1 MRIVGIDASTNR
13 TGMSLF
19 INEEY
24 AGHVLIDLH
33 HIKNTD
39 ERIAQMMHEIKA
51 HLYIFKPDLIVMEE
65 CLMTTNIKT
74 VKLLSYLAGAIISW
88 AADNKVEFKF
98 QLPSEWRK
106 RIGLA
111 QGPKKKREEL
121 KQEAIDLVK
130 KKFGIDATDDESE
143 AILLGYSM
151 FYKEE
156 KAEEIDI
163 EI

>member
-1 MRIVGIDASTNR
+1 MGIDASTNK
-13 TGMSLF
+13 TGISLF
-19 INEEY
+19 IDEEY

-33 HIKNTD
+33 QIKNTD
-39 ERIAQMMHEIKA
+39 ERITKMMHEIKA
-51 HLYIFKPDLIVMEE
+51 HLYMYKPDLIVMEE

-88 AADNKVEFKF
+88 AADNKVKFEF
-98 QLPSEWRK
+98 QLPTAWRK
-106 RIGLA
+106 RINIA
-111 QGPKKKREEL
+111 QGPKRKREEL

-130 KKFGIDATDDESE
+130 KKFGIDVTDDEAESVLI
-143 AILLGYSM
+143 AFSI

-156 KAEEIDI
+156 KPEEEIDI